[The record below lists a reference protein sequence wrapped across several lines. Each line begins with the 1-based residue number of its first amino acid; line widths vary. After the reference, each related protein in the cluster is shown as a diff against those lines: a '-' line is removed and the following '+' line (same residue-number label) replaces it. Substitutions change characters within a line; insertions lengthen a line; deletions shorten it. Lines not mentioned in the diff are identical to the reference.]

1 MSFDLSNYEDVNSR
15 IKRFRS
21 EFPTG
26 RLIAYIEDIDI
37 VKGYILMKGEAYRT
51 SEDLTPAAVDY
62 AFEIRTDRGVNQ
74 LNWVENATTSVY
86 GRVIGL
92 LTPSELNRATRQ
104 DMEKVDQN
112 VIKVEKWFPNEGDL
126 SANWGDEN
134 SPQCEHG
141 ARMLREGVS
150 DKTGKAFHGWVCT
163 VKNRDQQCPPIW
175 YSMDVNSGKWE
186 APE

>member
-15 IKRFRS
+15 IKRFRL

-37 VKGYILMKGEAYRT
+37 VKGYILIKAEAYRT

-74 LNWVENATTSVY
+74 LNWVENCTTSAY

-92 LTPSELNRATRQ
+92 LTPGETNRATRQ
-104 DMEKVDQN
+104 DMEKVADEHN
-112 VIKVEKWFPNEGDL
+112 VIKPAKWFPNEGD
-126 SANWGDEN
+126 SWGDET
-134 SPQCEHG
+134 SPTCNHG
-141 ARMLREGVS
+141 LRMLREGIS
-150 DKTGKAFHGWVCT
+150 EKTGKAFHGWVCT
-163 VKNRDQQCPPIW
+163 LKDRDQQCKPIW
-175 YSMDVNSGKWE
+175 YEQDMNTGKWE

>member
-15 IKRFRS
+15 IKRFRL

-37 VKGYILMKGEAYRT
+37 VKGYILMKAEAYR
-51 SEDLTPAAVDY
+51 SDADLTPAAVDY

-74 LNWVENATTSVY
+74 LNWVENCTTSVY

-92 LTPSELNRATRQ
+92 LTPSEINRATKQ
-104 DMEKVDQN
+104 DMEQVAASEN
-112 VIKVEKWFPNEGDL
+112 VIKPAKWFPNEGD
-126 SANWGDEN
+126 SWGDET
-134 SPQCEHG
+134 SPTCDHG
-141 ARMLREGVS
+141 LRMLREGIS
-150 DKTGKAFHGWVCT
+150 EKTGKAFHGWVCT
-163 VKNRDQQCPPIW
+163 LKDRDQQCKPIW
-175 YSMDVNSGKWE
+175 YEQDLNTGKWE